1 MATIDDWFDERT
13 LLDLVPPPVFLQ
25 GASAVENGAVRIIE
39 RDDQHMR
46 TQVEDR
52 EIYEAEFH
60 LENDTLAWSCT
71 CGKADGHPCEH
82 LLATALATWPG
93 EAPEYDD
100 E

>member
-25 GASAVENGAVRIIE
+25 GASAVENGAVRILE
-39 RDDQHMR
+39 RDEEHLR
-46 TQVEDR
+46 STVEDR

-60 LENDTLAWSCT
+60 LEDGRLAWSCT
-71 CGKADGHPCEH
+71 CGEADEHPCEH

-93 EAPEYDD
+93 EAPNLD

>member
-25 GASAVENGAVRIIE
+25 GASAVENGAVRVLE
-39 RDDQHMR
+39 RDDRHIR
-46 TQVEDR
+46 STIEDR

-60 LENDTLAWSCT
+60 LDGDRLAWSCT
-71 CGKADGHPCEH
+71 CGEADGHPCEH

-93 EAPEYDD
+93 EAPDQD

>member
-13 LLDLVPPPVFLQ
+13 LLDMVPPPVFLE
-25 GASAVENGAVRIIE
+25 GASAVENGSVRVVE
-39 RDDQHMR
+39 RDESHIR
-46 TQVEDR
+46 SQVEDH

-60 LENDTLAWSCT
+60 LEGDRLAWSCT

-82 LLATALATWPG
+82 LLATALSTWPG
-93 EAPEYDD
+93 EAPEYGD

>member
-13 LLDLVPPPVFLQ
+13 LLDLVPPPLFLQ
-25 GASAVENGAVRIIE
+25 GASAVENGAVRILE
-39 RDDQHMR
+39 RDDEHLR
-46 TQVEDR
+46 STVEDR

-60 LENDTLAWSCT
+60 LDGGTLAWSCT
-71 CGKADGHPCEH
+71 CGEADGHPCEH

-93 EAPEYDD
+93 EAPDLD

>member
-25 GASAVENGAVRIIE
+25 GASAVENGAVRIME
-39 RDDQHMR
+39 RDDRHLR
-46 TQVEDR
+46 SQVEDR

-60 LENDTLAWSCT
+60 LENDRLAWSCT

-93 EAPEYDD
+93 EAPDDD